1 MVIYYV
7 PGSMLRPRDTAVME
21 SLRLTSDSDFP
32 YRDLVSVWGDDLLYE
47 NQGTPQEKRREL

>member
-1 MVIYYV
+1 
-7 PGSMLRPRDTAVME
+7 MLRPRDTAVME